1 MLPIKSNKGICACNI
16 SQPGSQALNLNSE
29 LLLQSYAI
37 LFITRQVLPG
47 LVQGNKGVLDPGR
60 EPCLIWNLPRLEAF
74 EVLKEQLRK
83 SFGLLAVHVHQN
95 DCGSILL
102 YRTAETFKRFEQR
115 KCSLVEGRF
124 KLAHAFKDFVWAEGD
139 HVRRKKDTNIN
150 HGRIVGTPGNLVQ
163 QSTQPVDA
171 LEAGLGCRNGLLFT
185 EKYDQPLKAAVSC
198 VVIQKRVVALSYSK
212 EFVIQ
217 ACCCMGV
224 IQKSINK

>member
-1 MLPIKSNKGICACNI
+1 MLPIKSNKGIYACNI

-29 LLLQSYAI
+29 LLLQSYDI

-83 SFGLLAVHVHQN
+83 IFGLLTRHQN

-102 YRTAETFKRFEQR
+102 YRTAETFKCFDQR

-139 HVRRKKDTNIN
+139 HVRRKKDANIN
-150 HGRIVGTPGNLVQ
+150 HGWIVGTPGNPVQ

-185 EKYDQPLKAAVSC
+185 EKYDQPLKAAFSC
-198 VVIQKRVVALSYSK
+198 VVIQKSLSFQRVVAWGL
-212 EFVIQ
+212 FNR
-217 ACCCMGV
+217 A
-224 IQKSINK
+224 SINE